1 MMGGSDLWEPRAK
14 RETRNAMTRRA
25 NAILIR
31 WSLHVV
37 GMLGLVVGF

>member
-1 MMGGSDLWEPRAK
+1 MGGSDLWEPRAQ

-31 WSLHVV
+31 WSL

>member
-1 MMGGSDLWEPRAK
+1 MGGSDLWEPRAK

-25 NAILIR
+25 NAIIR
-31 WSLHVV
+31 WSLHVI